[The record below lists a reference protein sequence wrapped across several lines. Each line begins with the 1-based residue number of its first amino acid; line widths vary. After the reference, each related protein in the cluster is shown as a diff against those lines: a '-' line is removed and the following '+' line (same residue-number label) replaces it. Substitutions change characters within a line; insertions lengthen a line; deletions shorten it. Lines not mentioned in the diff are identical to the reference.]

1 MNVFFTADLHLGHP
15 NCSAY
20 CGRPWLRPGD
30 YDFETKKWTSDE
42 ARQACNARSNAGLIA
57 NWNSRVKPG
66 DTVYHVGDFCCKG
79 NERGIPGSLTKAE
92 SWENVLN
99 GKIIHIRGN
108 HDKNNGVSCALEHA
122 VIKFAGVRWL
132 LVHHPPQTLD
142 DPSCEYDAV
151 LCGHVHN
158 AWHTRYTSSGEPM
171 INVGVDVNK
180 YAPVSKTELDAI
192 YRKMERGQ

>member
-1 MNVFFTADLHLGHP
+1 MNVWFVSDIHLGHP

-30 YDFETKKWTSDE
+30 YDFETKKWASDE
-42 ARQACNARSNAGLIA
+42 ARQACNDRSNAGLIT

-66 DTVYHVGDFCCKG
+66 DTVYHLGDFCCKG
-79 NERGIPGSLTKAE
+79 NERGVPGSMTKAE
-92 SWENVLN
+92 SWEAVLN

-132 LVHHPPQTLD
+132 LIHHPPYSATELPCD
-142 DPSCEYDAV
+142 CDAV

-158 AWHTRYTSSGEPM
+158 AWHTKYMSDGRPM